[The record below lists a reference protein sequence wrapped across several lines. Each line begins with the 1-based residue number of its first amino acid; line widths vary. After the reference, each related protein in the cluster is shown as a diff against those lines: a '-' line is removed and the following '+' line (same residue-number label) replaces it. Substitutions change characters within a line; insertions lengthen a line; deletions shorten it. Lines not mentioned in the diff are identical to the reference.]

1 MEKPRE
7 QYVWKP
13 LPTLGL
19 KKKEE
24 DTDKMSLTQSY
35 SHGDKDFWWK
45 VISGDGQK
53 AFWW

>member
-1 MEKPRE
+1 MLKALKIVISLI
-7 QYVWKP
+7 YAHI
-13 LPTLGL
+13 L

-35 SHGDKDFWWK
+35 SHGDKNFWWK
-45 VISGDGQK
+45 VISGDSQK